1 MIIDPVCTTAWGRGR
16 SRWLRRVAIILRD
29 TVVCGGGARNSGDFA
44 IENRLRL
51 SDMAQ
56 SRMPDTGFRVSFTL
70 TAERPRP

>member
-1 MIIDPVCTTAWGRGR
+1 MIIDPVCQAEQR
-16 SRWLRRVAIILRD
+16 LDRD
-29 TVVCGGGARNSGDFA
+29 VVVCGGGARNSGDFA

-51 SDMAQ
+51 SDMAL

>member
-1 MIIDPVCTTAWGRGR
+1 VIIDPVCATAWYAHSCG
-16 SRWLRRVAIILRD
+16 AANRD

>member
-1 MIIDPVCTTAWGRGR
+1 VIIDPVCVTAWYAHSCG
-16 SRWLRRVAIILRD
+16 AANPD

-56 SRMPDTGFRVSFTL
+56 SRMLDTGFRISFTL
-70 TAERPRP
+70 TAERPRS

>member
-1 MIIDPVCTTAWGRGR
+1 MIIDPVCQAEQRHY
-16 SRWLRRVAIILRD
+16 RD
-29 TVVCGGGARNSGDFA
+29 VVVCGGGARNVSGDFA

-56 SRMPDTGFRVSFTL
+56 SRMLDTGFRISFTL